1 MIYGELGRYP
11 LEIYNKFK
19 MVGYWSRLILGKREK
34 LSFKAYQM
42 LLYHFNDGDYKNKWI
57 MSIKCILDDV
67 GPSYI
72 WNNQHRNN
80 AK

>member
-1 MIYGELGRYP
+1 
-11 LEIYNKFK
+11 
-19 MVGYWSRLILGKREK
+19 
-34 LSFKAYQM
+34 M

-57 MSIKCILDDV
+57 MSIKCRPILDDV